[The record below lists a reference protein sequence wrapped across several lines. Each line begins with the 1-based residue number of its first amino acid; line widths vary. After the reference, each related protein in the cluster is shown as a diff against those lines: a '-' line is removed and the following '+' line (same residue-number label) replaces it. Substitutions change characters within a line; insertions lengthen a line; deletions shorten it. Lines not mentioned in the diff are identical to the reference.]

1 MMATVLAVLVGG
13 VMGWVAKDRSVR
25 KRWWAPRVIL
35 RRRDFETLAGHARV
49 GAAVAGTRSRAVE
62 GFGELL
68 PIDDTEADKVD
79 AIVAQAQGTWARKA

>member
-13 VMGWVAKDRSVR
+13 LMGWVAKDRSVR

-49 GAAVAGTRSRAVE
+49 GAAVAGARSRVVDDY
-62 GFGELL
+62 GDVL
-68 PIDDTEADKVD
+68 PSDDTEADKVD
-79 AIVAQAQGTWARKA
+79 AIVAGAQGTWARKA